1 MKKKAKNLLP
11 VNYRLIKDLVI
22 KNLSGVL
29 LAVCLL
35 VIIAI
40 VIGLS
45 VKSGPLISTESLWNI
60 LSSSV
65 WSPMKG
71 NFGFLPFIMGTVWVT
86 LISLVIAVPLCL
98 AASVYLVEYAGNR
111 LRNFVLPLV
120 NVLAAIPPVLYG
132 VWGVLF
138 VVPLIGNYIAPLF
151 GISTTGYSVFSGGIV
166 LAVMIFPIM
175 VSIMVEVLQTI
186 PKELRS
192 VSLSLGA
199 TKLETIQQVVLK
211 KARPG
216 IMAAIVLA
224 VSRAFGET
232 IAVLMVCGNI
242 PKIPQS
248 LFDAGYPLPA
258 LIANN
263 FGEMMSIPLYDSALM
278 FAALLL
284 FIIILGFNLISRGI
298 LKRME
303 AKNI

>member
-1 MKKKAKNLLP
+1 M
-11 VNYRLIKDLVI
+11 NYRLIKDKII
-22 KNLSGVL
+22 KNLSGIL
-29 LAVCLL
+29 LGICLL
-35 VIIAI
+35 VILAI
-40 VIGLS
+40 VVGLS
-45 VKSGPLISTESLWNI
+45 IKSEPLIAQESLWNI
-60 LSSSV
+60 LSSSI

-71 NFGFLPFIMGTVWVT
+71 NFGFLPFIMGTIWVT
-86 LISLVIAVPLCL
+86 LISLIIAVPLCL
-98 AASVYLVEYAGNR
+98 AASVYLVEYAGSK

-120 NVLAAIPPVLYG
+120 NILAAIPPVLYG

-138 VVPLIGNYIAPLF
+138 VVPMIGEYIAPIF
-151 GISTTGYSVFSGGIV
+151 GISSTGYSVFSGGIV

-242 PKIPQS
+242 PKIPKTI
-248 LFDAGYPLPA
+248 FDAGYPLPA

-263 FGEMMSIPLYDSALM
+263 FGEMMSIPKYDSALM

-284 FIIILGFNLISRGI
+284 FVIILGFNLISRGI